1 MPYTL
6 AAPESRTIVIDH
18 AQITSFSVDPQRMM
32 GHLAYELRDANDA
45 KLADRVIVLS
55 GTDFQN
61 LVNRINTIQA
71 SQTTQDSYAAQ
82 KQAFYE
88 RIETEEGWS
97 GGAIS

>member
-6 AAPESRTIVIDH
+6 QAPESRTITIDH
-18 AQITSFSVDPQRMM
+18 AQVTSFSVDPQRAV
-32 GHLAYELRDANDA
+32 GHLAYELRDASGA

-55 GTDFQN
+55 GTDFQA
-61 LVNRINTIQA
+61 LVQRINAIQA
-71 SQTTQDSYAAQ
+71 QQTTSDSYAAQ

-88 RIETEEGWS
+88 RIETEESWS